1 MASRHT
7 EHYGLSQWEASDKVE
22 RTDFN
27 ADNAAGGRGAPRA
40 GTVQGGD
47 RRPLPALRPC
57 GPEGGPD
64 RPGGAGGAAGQQGGS
79 GGPERRGA
87 PPVSRGGLH
96 APHRL
101 RQLHRKRDQ
110 RPRVPCLPRLFLPA
124 PAFGGAPLRLLPPTA
139 PACSSSGASPR
150 EAAWG
155 TSTSMSMSPGREIRS
170 PGTPQ
175 RTTPPPR

>member
-1 MASRHT
+1 MGGFGQS
-7 EHYGLSQWEASDKVE
+7 G
-22 RTDFN
+22 
-27 ADNAAGGRGAPRA
+27 ADRLQRGQRRGGRGAPRA

-110 RPRVPCLPRLFLPA
+110 RPGVPCLPRLFLPA
-124 PAFGGAPLRLLPPTA
+124 PAFGGAPLWLLRRPLRPAPPPGRHPGRRPGAHRLL
-139 PACSSSGASPR
+139 CQCHLVGKSGFLVHLKGQPLHPD
-150 EAAWG
+150 EF
-155 TSTSMSMSPGREIRS
+155 
-170 PGTPQ
+170 
-175 RTTPPPR
+175 